1 MSAPASTFLECPTWR
16 LRLSGRSYLLEFSR
30 LREQIKAKQKNSA
43 YRGPDCMLSV
53 CAPVQETVERICPDT
68 RDWIQALS
76 EFSGA
81 KYASYNNCL
90 KSIHRREGKREE
102 RRKKKE

>member
-1 MSAPASTFLECPTWR
+1 
-16 LRLSGRSYLLEFSR
+16 
-30 LREQIKAKQKNSA
+30 
-43 YRGPDCMLSV
+43 MLSV

-90 KSIHRREGKREE
+90 KSIHRRKGKREE